1 MKFGIVDNTGALGV
15 DPAHLTTIAH
25 LADDLGFESFY
36 LTEHITLSA
45 GARVGEV
52 EFSPDLPP
60 TDLDEQRRRLAD
72 FAERHRLRG

>member
-1 MKFGIVDNTGALGV
+1 
-15 DPAHLTTIAH
+15 
-25 LADDLGFESFY
+25 
-36 LTEHITLSA
+36 
-45 GARVGEV
+45 VGEV